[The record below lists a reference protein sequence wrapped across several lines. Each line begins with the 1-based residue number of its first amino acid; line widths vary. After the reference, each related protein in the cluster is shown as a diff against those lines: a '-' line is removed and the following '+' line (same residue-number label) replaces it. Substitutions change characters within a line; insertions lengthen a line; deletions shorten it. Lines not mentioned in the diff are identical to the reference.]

1 MPLYELK
8 SARDLE
14 IAIARKLPLR
24 VSCCGGLN
32 CCEKEEIVWNSNEN
46 TFVEN
51 DEGRDYCSDKH
62 HVLEDIKLNYD
73 DSEEDIGY
81 DRYYSEQPL
90 IGKILKGHLYEN
102 RRRNN

>member
-32 CCEKEEIVWNSNEN
+32 CCDKDEIIWDSNEN
-46 TFVEN
+46 KFVEN
-51 DEGRDYCSDKH
+51 YDDRDYWETKDNI
-62 HVLEDIKLNYD
+62 LENIQLNYNDPD
-73 DSEEDIGY
+73 DMEE

-90 IGKILKGHLYEN
+90 IGKILKRLPL
-102 RRRNN
+102 

>member
-32 CCEKEEIVWNSNEN
+32 CCNKYGIIWDSNEN
-46 TFVEN
+46 KFAEN
-51 DEGRDYCSDKH
+51 CEDADYYEDKH
-62 HVLEDIKLNYD
+62 HALENIQSNYNDPD
-73 DSEEDIGY
+73 DMEED
-81 DRYYSEQPL
+81 RYWSEQPL
-90 IGKILKGHLYEN
+90 IGKILKRLPL
-102 RRRNN
+102 

>member
-32 CCEKEEIVWNSNEN
+32 CCNKDKIIWDSIEN
-46 TFVEN
+46 KFVEA
-51 DEGRDYCSDKH
+51 
-62 HVLEDIKLNYD
+62 YD
-73 DSEEDIGY
+73 DRDCYTTKDNILKNIQENYNDPNDMEED
-81 DRYYSEQPL
+81 RYWSEQPL
-90 IGKILKGHLYEN
+90 IGKILKRLPL
-102 RRRNN
+102 

>member
-32 CCEKEEIVWNSNEN
+32 CCDKDEIIWDSNEN
-46 TFVEN
+46 KFVEN
-51 DEGRDYCSDKH
+51 DDDRDYHENKNR
-62 HVLEDIKLNYD
+62 VLENIQSNYNDPDDMDI
-73 DSEEDIGY
+73 EED
-81 DRYYSEQPL
+81 RYWSEQPL
-90 IGKILKGHLYEN
+90 IGKILKRLPL
-102 RRRNN
+102 

>member
-14 IAIARKLPLR
+14 IAIARKLPLK

-32 CCEKEEIVWNSNEN
+32 CCNKDRIIWDSNEN
-46 TFVEN
+46 KFVEN
-51 DEGRDYCSDKH
+51 YDDRDYYATKDRI
-62 HVLEDIKLNYD
+62 LEIIQSNYNDPD
-73 DSEEDIGY
+73 DMEE

-90 IGKILKGHLYEN
+90 IGKILKRLPL
-102 RRRNN
+102 

>member
-32 CCEKEEIVWNSNEN
+32 CCEKGEIIWDSNEN

-51 DEGRDYCSDKH
+51 DEGRDFCLDKH
-62 HVLEDIKLNYD
+62 NALEDIELNYIDPD
-73 DSEEDIGY
+73 DMEE

-90 IGKILKGHLYEN
+90 IGKILKRTPL
-102 RRRNN
+102 

>member
-32 CCEKEEIVWNSNEN
+32 CCNKDKIIWDSNEN
-46 TFVEN
+46 KFVEN
-51 DEGRDYCSDKH
+51 YNDRDYYGTKDNI
-62 HVLEDIKLNYD
+62 LENIRLNYNDPD
-73 DSEEDIGY
+73 DMDIEED
-81 DRYYSEQPL
+81 RYWSEQPL
-90 IGKILKGHLYEN
+90 IGKILKRLPL
-102 RRRNN
+102 

>member
-14 IAIARKLPLR
+14 IAIARKLPLK

-32 CCEKEEIVWNSNEN
+32 CCNKDRIIWDSNEN
-46 TFVEN
+46 KFVEN
-51 DEGRDYCSDKH
+51 YDDRDYCETKDNI
-62 HVLEDIKLNYD
+62 LENIQLNYNDPD
-73 DSEEDIGY
+73 DMEE

-90 IGKILKGHLYEN
+90 IGKILKRLPL
-102 RRRNN
+102 

>member
-14 IAIARKLPLR
+14 IAIARKLPLK

-32 CCEKEEIVWNSNEN
+32 CCNKDRIIWDSNEN
-46 TFVEN
+46 RFVEN
-51 DEGRDYCSDKH
+51 NDDRDYHENKNR
-62 HVLEDIKLNYD
+62 VLENIQSNYD
-73 DSEEDIGY
+73 DPDDMKE

-90 IGKILKGHLYEN
+90 IGKILKRLPL
-102 RRRNN
+102 

>member
-32 CCEKEEIVWNSNEN
+32 CCIKDEIIWDSNEN
-46 TFVEN
+46 EFVEN
-51 DEGRDYCSDKH
+51 CDDRDYCATKDNI
-62 HVLEDIKLNYD
+62 LEDCDYPD
-73 DSEEDIGY
+73 DMEA
-81 DRYYSEQPL
+81 DRYWSEQPL
-90 IGKILKGHLYEN
+90 IGKILKRLPL
-102 RRRNN
+102 

>member
-14 IAIARKLPLR
+14 IAIARKLPLK

-32 CCEKEEIVWNSNEN
+32 CCNKARIIWDSNEN
-46 TFVEN
+46 KFVEN
-51 DEGRDYCSDKH
+51 YDDRDYYATKDH
-62 HVLEDIKLNYD
+62 ILEIIQSNYNDPD
-73 DSEEDIGY
+73 DMEE

-90 IGKILKGHLYEN
+90 IGKILKRLPL
-102 RRRNN
+102 